1 MPEKSHKDLCKKCF
15 LHMTRVSTLSL
26 QRKGED
32 PVDWLHQSKCAHAQD
47 GCNLLDGDK
56 NKALTK
62 RKLKEN

>member
-15 LHMTRVSTLSL
+15 LHMTGVST
-26 QRKGED
+26 QRKGGD
-32 PVDWLHQSKCAHAQD
+32 PVDWLHQSKCAYAQD

-62 RKLKEN
+62 RKLKGN